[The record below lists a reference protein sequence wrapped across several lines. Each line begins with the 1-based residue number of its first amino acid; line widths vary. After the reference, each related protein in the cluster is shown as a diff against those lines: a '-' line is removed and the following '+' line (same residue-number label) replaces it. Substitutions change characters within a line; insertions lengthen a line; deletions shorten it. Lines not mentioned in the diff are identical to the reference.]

1 MTRVISELGQ
11 PGLRSKTHL
20 KTGGGFKLMSSIP
33 WEYDLFVLIIAAG
46 FFFSCVSNQ
55 WAGNQVSAPGDWQGL
70 WGTVFWA
77 SGGIPKSSKIF
88 DFFSHLY
95 NIWSQSSNDYNC
107 IMSFFDSKNPVTV
120 VLSYLVWHTTKRK
133 RGCPWQST
141 ATIVNTFPLHDNAL
155 WKDMCKKNYGQV
167 SLEED
172 SRGLIP
178 PWSVNAY
185 YRNNI
190 VF

>member
-1 MTRVISELGQ
+1 MTHVISELGQ
-11 PGLRSKTHL
+11 TGLHSKTHL

-46 FFFSCVSNQ
+46 FFFSRVSNQ
-55 WAGNQVSAPGDWQGL
+55 WAGNQVSVSGDWQGL

-77 SGGIPKSSKIF
+77 SGGTPRSSKIF

-95 NIWSQSSNDYNC
+95 NICSQSSNDYNS

-133 RGCPWQST
+133 RLPMTIDSNYCKHIST
-141 ATIVNTFPLHDNAL
+141 S
-155 WKDMCKKNYGQV
+155 W
-167 SLEED
+167 
-172 SRGLIP
+172 
-178 PWSVNAY
+178 
-185 YRNNI
+185 
-190 VF
+190 